1 MARAEA
7 ALVTNDARLLNR
19 ELSWLDYNAR
29 VLARAADTALPLLER
44 SRNCAY
50 FSSNL
55 DEFFQ
60 VRVAGLISQ
69 EEAGLQVR
77 TPDGRTA
84 ADTHAEVRKQTLDL
98 TARQAKLWKRELRPA
113 LAEAGVIVGD
123 VEDCTPKELDLL
135 EGRFDQEIF
144 PILTP
149 LAVGPGQPFPYIS
162 PLSLSLGTFVRDPQN
177 GEERFARVKV
187 PELLPRFLPVGDRGL
202 FIPLERIIRHFL
214 PRLFSDMEILE
225 CCAFRVTRDADFEVS
240 DEADDLLEA
249 VEDELRRRRF
259 GDVVRVEVSGSVS
272 TRMLERLER
281 GLGVTSNQIY
291 LIPGLL
297 DLADLHE
304 LVDLDRPDLKE
315 ERWYPVAHPRFASAA
330 DADDLFAEIRRS
342 DILVHH
348 PFDSFASSFES
359 FLLAAARDPAVLA
372 VKTALYRTSE
382 DSPVVPALI
391 EAAERGKQSVSLIEL
406 KARFDEYRNIGWSRS
421 LEQAGVHVV
430 YGFPNLKI
438 HAKTTLIVRREGGQL
453 RRYVH
458 LGTGNYNIL
467 TARSYEDYGLFTA
480 DTEIAADV
488 ADLFNHLT
496 GFGRPHTFRK
506 LLVAPVR
513 IARGPG
519 RANSGGT
526 ARCRERRRGTH
537 QDQGEQPQRRRAE
550 RRALPCL
557 AGGRKDRHRRAQH
570 LHASPGSAGHERGH
584 PRPQHSRTLPGAQ
597 PGVYLRRRREEND
610 LDGKRGPDVA
620 KPRSPHRARRTGPGR
635 ACATRSGSCVRSPAR
650 RQRVGVGAEPRW
662 TLDEAPAEEGR
673 SQPARPAGLHA
684 QRSRPRPPPSRVA
697 PHTLIASLRRLLRP
711 GRAPTDTPVRI
722 VGVRVGIVD
731 VGANTVRLLVATA
744 AEDSL
749 VSIRED
755 RVQLG
760 LGEEIER
767 TGRIGEKK
775 LAEAAEA
782 ARASRPP
789 RAEAQL
795 QFDRCPRHLAG
806 PASGERHRPRV
817 PARCGYRCTDT
828 RPHRARG
835 GRACL
840 ARRRGRDRNAP
851 REDRGLRCRRRLRSD
866 RNRYRRRP
874 SWVRS
879 LDIGSLR
886 LTRRAFREDPPDA
899 EDFARATTL
908 SLQSSPS

>member
-1 MARAEA
+1 VARAEA

-135 EGRFDQEIF
+135 ERRFEQEIF
-144 PILTP
+144 PVLTP

-315 ERWYPVAHPRFASAA
+315 ERWIPVAHPRFASAA

-391 EAAERGKQSVSLIEL
+391 EATERGKQSVALIEL

-438 HAKTTLIVRREGGQL
+438 HAKTTLIVRREGGQV

-458 LGTGNYNIL
+458 LGTGNYNTL

-480 DTEIAADV
+480 DAEIAADV

-506 LLVAPVR
+506 LLVAPFGLREGLVERIREVR
-513 IARGPG
+513 HAAENGEEARIRIKVNNLNDEELSEELYRASQAGAKIDIVARSICTLRPGVPGMSEGIRVRSIVGRFLEHSRVFIFDAGEKRTILMGSADLMSRNLDHRIELVAPVLDG
-519 RANSGGT
+519 RAQHDLVRAFEVLLADNASAWELSPEGRWMKLRPKKGDRSRPAQQVFMRSVR
-526 ARCRERRRGTH
+526 ARA
-537 QDQGEQPQRRRAE
+537 RRRA
-550 RRALPCL
+550 
-557 AGGRKDRHRRAQH
+557 
-570 LHASPGSAGHERGH
+570 
-584 PRPQHSRTLPGAQ
+584 
-597 PGVYLRRRREEND
+597 
-610 LDGKRGPDVA
+610 
-620 KPRSPHRARRTGPGR
+620 
-635 ACATRSGSCVRSPAR
+635 
-650 RQRVGVGAEPRW
+650 
-662 TLDEAPAEEGR
+662 
-673 SQPARPAGLHA
+673 
-684 QRSRPRPPPSRVA
+684 
-697 PHTLIASLRRLLRP
+697 ASLR
-711 GRAPTDTPVRI
+711 A
-722 VGVRVGIVD
+722 
-731 VGANTVRLLVATA
+731 
-744 AEDSL
+744 
-749 VSIRED
+749 
-755 RVQLG
+755 
-760 LGEEIER
+760 
-767 TGRIGEKK
+767 
-775 LAEAAEA
+775 
-782 ARASRPP
+782 
-789 RAEAQL
+789 
-795 QFDRCPRHLAG
+795 H
-806 PASGERHRPRV
+806 
-817 PARCGYRCTDT
+817 
-828 RPHRARG
+828 
-835 GRACL
+835 
-840 ARRRGRDRNAP
+840 
-851 REDRGLRCRRRLRSD
+851 
-866 RNRYRRRP
+866 
-874 SWVRS
+874 
-879 LDIGSLR
+879 
-886 LTRRAFREDPPDA
+886 
-899 EDFARATTL
+899 
-908 SLQSSPS
+908 

>member
-1 MARAEA
+1 VARAEA

-60 VRVAGLISQ
+60 VRVSGLISQ

-135 EGRFDQEIF
+135 ERRFEQEIF
-144 PILTP
+144 PVLTP

-315 ERWYPVAHPRFASAA
+315 ERWIPVAHPRFASAA

-391 EAAERGKQSVSLIEL
+391 EATERGKQSVALIEL

-438 HAKTTLIVRREGGQL
+438 HAKTTLIVRREGGQV

-458 LGTGNYNIL
+458 LGTGNYNTL

-480 DTEIAADV
+480 DAEIAADV

-506 LLVAPVR
+506 LLVAPFGLREGLVERIREVR
-513 IARGPG
+513 HAAENGEEARIRIKVNNLNDEELSEELYRASQAGAKIDIVARSICTLRPGVPGMSEGIRVRSIVGRFLEHSRVFIFDAGEKRTILMGSADLMSRNLDHRIELVAPVLDG
-519 RANSGGT
+519 RAQHDLVRAFEVLLADNASAWELSPEGRWMKLRPKKGDRSRPAQQVFMRSVR
-526 ARCRERRRGTH
+526 ARA
-537 QDQGEQPQRRRAE
+537 RRRA
-550 RRALPCL
+550 
-557 AGGRKDRHRRAQH
+557 
-570 LHASPGSAGHERGH
+570 
-584 PRPQHSRTLPGAQ
+584 
-597 PGVYLRRRREEND
+597 
-610 LDGKRGPDVA
+610 
-620 KPRSPHRARRTGPGR
+620 
-635 ACATRSGSCVRSPAR
+635 
-650 RQRVGVGAEPRW
+650 
-662 TLDEAPAEEGR
+662 
-673 SQPARPAGLHA
+673 
-684 QRSRPRPPPSRVA
+684 
-697 PHTLIASLRRLLRP
+697 ASLR
-711 GRAPTDTPVRI
+711 A
-722 VGVRVGIVD
+722 
-731 VGANTVRLLVATA
+731 
-744 AEDSL
+744 
-749 VSIRED
+749 
-755 RVQLG
+755 
-760 LGEEIER
+760 
-767 TGRIGEKK
+767 
-775 LAEAAEA
+775 
-782 ARASRPP
+782 
-789 RAEAQL
+789 
-795 QFDRCPRHLAG
+795 H
-806 PASGERHRPRV
+806 
-817 PARCGYRCTDT
+817 
-828 RPHRARG
+828 
-835 GRACL
+835 
-840 ARRRGRDRNAP
+840 
-851 REDRGLRCRRRLRSD
+851 
-866 RNRYRRRP
+866 
-874 SWVRS
+874 
-879 LDIGSLR
+879 
-886 LTRRAFREDPPDA
+886 
-899 EDFARATTL
+899 
-908 SLQSSPS
+908 